1 MSKTNANNLQ
11 QSIFDA
17 VDTIVSRRIKEI
29 DYDKTI
35 IGIINSSAGI
45 KNRKAIYKVE
55 YAGGFFYASVLDDN
69 DVYVKNTKVY
79 VFIPQGDFSK
89 DKIILGR
96 ADTINTSSN
105 LNLVA
110 SAINNYSILGNNLI
124 ELIDSNKTSAGI
136 RSYHSKANE
145 SDEDPIKH
153 RYNILYSNKNSE
165 DNFVKI
171 TNKNALSTY
180 AQEGTAFMI
189 RADFRTDLPIE
200 QRNIANARYGLSFK
214 LKFKNENA
222 GWGETQWD
230 ILNNISK
237 RVSGKIEVP
246 NFFENQTIILS
257 NIVKIIDEIIN
268 NLDENTLN
276 DFISLDGNLSQQI
289 NLIEELYRVFTTNN
303 PKNNLEIIEETVRA
317 YVELLKELQNNSDIN
332 IIKKEYDEWKVKLVE
347 TEEFKVLPCL
357 LDSNKMLGS
366 PLYFKKWTTQYAIF
380 EADLTNFVG
389 LEEIALFKE
398 NFNEDSDKDTK
409 EDIFVQ
415 NIQFYILEPLDTV
428 SGDYNLKVESLT
440 TGSVLSKED
449 DFASFTATLTRKVY
463 EDLSVNSNTS
473 FYWFKEDPSVQIG
486 EEGYHLYGGKGWYL
500 LHSTKESKRTF
511 RTSFDEN
518 QSRKNNYKC
527 VAIYEENQ
535 DINIILECPFTVYN
549 TAKGEIIEL
558 QSDLGTVFQFDVGIP
573 TITCL
578 ISGQETDI
586 KKSEITQETL
596 ANYFFYWSLITED
609 NQEIL
614 LYENNNGKLDWANL
628 SLDSFSTY
636 QMQELYLKN
645 IKFFNA
651 AGEEISDS
659 LKATRLQY
667 PMVNINTGSKITI
680 KCTVVSVDA
689 QDETNK
695 IIQGS
700 AELIFENR
708 RGAVVTGYRIVF
720 EHDNQV
726 FQYDEYGNSP
736 AIKTKLDPQEILPI
750 RAKLVGPN
758 GLEISGTNI
767 QVDWI
772 FPIESTMIIPLENS
786 LTLNPEDGLEN
797 LLKNSNNCAFTIN
810 DQYNPDAINNQI
822 TCRIKYKDI
831 NYYKDTNLFF
841 RKIGENGTNGTDV
854 TIRIFPTSSATILNE
869 QPLTLYTYPEEETIK
884 GFFNDNAYLS
894 NNGIEEIALT
904 GDNGY
909 LQTEV
914 YQKGQLINTD
924 KYKLMWNLAGNPSE
938 SINSKSNIFD
948 IELDRENQ
956 TNIIKWSAIPSQQ
969 INKKDYRLQNI
980 KSHVTMTDAA
990 DISRDYY
997 GYYPLPVIEYKSE
1010 KPAIYAN
1017 RRIAIDRKTYLKEIT
1032 YNADGRN
1039 PIYNH
1044 NQGLKIINLPIGST
1058 VIWKAKGGWTK
1069 EENNPDFGL
1078 TFEKNDVIENTD
1090 SILESNLENQTEAL
1104 IYIVPKDESTGS
1116 STNNRIEAEI
1126 YVNNNLYAIIY
1137 APIIITLNTFGLASL
1152 NAWDG
1157 NSVTIDEEGGY
1168 IMAPQIGAGEKD
1180 NNNRFTGIVMGK
1192 TETYTGGGDKEKQ
1205 TGLFGYAHGLQS
1217 IFLDSETGNA
1227 TFGLP
1232 DVYSELDEN
1241 GNVIRKYQNTNRN
1254 SNDDYNEGRIE
1265 LRPGDVSKIGGWRLG
1280 RRSFYYIQDDKDIG
1294 PKYNNDYIP
1303 DRTGTIRFGDRYNNH
1318 HEKDIQED
1326 SAGILLHSGNYPYL
1340 SIKGKKLDIEKDQ
1353 LSDSSLSYLLD
1364 GDSLEVQ
1371 IDPYTPTLFTIFR
1384 HNGQARYKDAEK
1396 TELLYPEGSR
1406 TYLAGI
1412 NARGQLVANGLQN
1425 VTTPTSGS
1433 EGDTVT
1439 TFGVNAI
1446 PAFGEYFE
1454 TATHIGLM
1462 MDAADQMIS
1471 KIFVK
1476 NIQQKDSTL
1485 YITGSGTQNNEY
1497 IRPISLNGKSIGLFA
1512 STDASIATTTNAN
1525 IQISQDEGQINLGS
1539 NTQLYLNRKADQN
1552 NILKTNGNFNWDIGI
1567 EGNRKNLNINSG
1579 NLIENINGTTTITNS
1594 NNYVLDV
1601 KNPSSSHIYLRM
1613 RNSDNTSNQ
1622 SYIAITKDYINM
1634 GIPER
1639 DNVKSFIS
1647 LNTETNKSSYWN
1659 LLNKNLEITL
1669 DNKAAGANAV
1679 KNESEP
1685 QQLKI
1690 GVNGVSTGTL
1700 KNGTTSP
1707 QVRLY
1712 AGNLSNTTNSIA
1724 SYTQILLNTSNN
1736 NWATPSSH
1744 SQTSPTGGYYNA
1756 DGIPFMVQ
1764 VRSASVTG
1772 DAQQT
1777 RSISI
1782 RTNVIHNTTNNT
1794 NTRYYNFFVDMGQR
1808 ISGGLI
1814 TMGGIST
1821 SDKTGLS
1828 EIGIWSVKDIG
1839 TEGKI
1844 RGIDNKNMIC
1854 DGTSSTGSGASI
1866 SGLGDS
1872 GSATFSSVELQS
1884 NGRPKL
1890 HTHNISVSIPSGSTI
1905 YNAIKSSIAS
1915 QISSAISSALSDYAK
1930 KTDLNNYLKKNTNY
1944 TYSTAVMTYTT
1955 TSGTSIDGKTVLTEV
1970 TDHTTST
1977 FRVS

>member
-1 MSKTNANNLQ
+1 MSRTNANNLQ

-35 IGIINSSAGI
+35 IGIIKTDAGL
-45 KNRKAIYKVE
+45 KNGRKIYKVE
-55 YAGGFFYASVLDDN
+55 YAGGFFYAYCLDSSDS
-69 DVYVKNTKVY
+69 YIPNTKVY
-79 VFIPQGDFSK
+79 ISVPQGDFSK
-89 DKIILGR
+89 DKIIIGR
-96 ADTINTSSN
+96 VNTINTSSN
-105 LNLVA
+105 FNLVT
-110 SAINNYSILGNNLI
+110 SAMSNYTILGKNPLKLKDEDIN
-124 ELIDSNKTSAGI
+124 EAGV
-136 RSYHSKANE
+136 RSYHLKNSEEKTQ
-145 SDEDPIKH
+145 DPHPISH
-153 RYNILYSNKNSE
+153 RYNILYGNK
-165 DNFVKI
+165 DAKDDFVTISDEEKE
-171 TNKNALSTY
+171 ALLAY
-180 AQEGTAFMI
+180 ANEGTAIMV
-189 RADFRTDLPIE
+189 RADFRTDLPTE
-200 QRNIANARYGLSFK
+200 QRNQAAARYGLSFK

-230 ILNNISK
+230 ILNNIGK
-237 RVSGKIEVP
+237 EITEKIEIP
-246 NFFENQTIILS
+246 NFFEPQSITLS
-257 NIVKIIDEIIN
+257 DIVMENDELINKTLNEDNLSEII
-268 NLDENTLN
+268 
-276 DFISLDGNLSQQI
+276 IAQDGELSQRI
-289 NLIEELYRVFTTNN
+289 CLIEELYRVFVANN
-303 PKNNLEIIEETVRA
+303 SVNNLEIIEETFRA
-317 YVELLKELQNNSDIN
+317 YDILLKELQTYSNVDE
-332 IIKKEYDEWKVKLVE
+332 IKTAYENWQKVKVE
-347 TEEFKVLPCL
+347 TEEFKIVPCL
-357 LDSNKMLGS
+357 LDSNKMVGA
-366 PLYFKKWTTQYAIF
+366 PLYFKKPTTQYAIF

-389 LEEIALFKE
+389 IEEIALFKE
-398 NFNEDSDKDTK
+398 HFIENESKDIK
-409 EDIFVQ
+409 DDIFVE
-415 NIQFYILEPLDTV
+415 NIQFLILEPLDTV
-428 SGDYNLKVESLT
+428 SGDYALKVESLT
-440 TGSVLSKED
+440 TGPTVSNED
-449 DFASFTATLTRKVY
+449 DFATFTATLNRKIY
-463 EDLSVNSNTS
+463 EDLSASSNTS
-473 FYWFKEDPSVQIG
+473 FYWFKEDPSVYVG
-486 EEGYHLYGGKGWYL
+486 GPGYHIYGGKGWSL
-500 LHSTKESKRTF
+500 LHSIEESKRIFKTTF
-511 RTSFDEN
+511 GEN
-518 QSRKNNYKC
+518 PSKKNKYKC
-527 VAIYEENQ
+527 VVIYKENE
-535 DINIILECPFTVYN
+535 DSNITLECPFIVYN
-549 TAKGEIIEL
+549 TTQGELIEL
-558 QSDLGTVFQFDVGIP
+558 ESDLGTVFQFDVGIP

-578 ISGQETDI
+578 ISGQETNI
-586 KKSEITQETL
+586 KKEINTNEKL
-596 ANYFFYWSLITED
+596 GDYKFYWSLITED
-609 NQEIL
+609 DQEIL
-614 LYENNNGKLDWANL
+614 LYDNLVEDFNWKNLD
-628 SLDSFSTY
+628 LDNFSTY
-636 QMQELYLKN
+636 QMQETYLRD
-645 IKFFNA
+645 IAFFDS
-651 AGEEISDS
+651 AGNEVSNS
-659 LKATRLQY
+659 LDATRLQY
-667 PMVNINTGSKITI
+667 PMVNINTGSKVTI
-680 KCTVVSVDA
+680 KCTVVLEKEEEN
-689 QDETNK
+689 ETEDSEKTIVTIN
-695 IIQGS
+695 QGS
-700 AELIFENR
+700 GELVFENR
-708 RGAVVTGYRIVF
+708 KTATIAGYRIVF

-736 AIKTKLDPQEILPI
+736 VIKTKLDPQEILPI

-797 LLKNSNNCAFTIN
+797 LLKNSNNCTFMIN

-854 TIRIFPTSSATILNE
+854 TVRIFPISSATILNE

-884 GFFNDNAYLS
+884 GFFNDNAYFS
-894 NNGIEEIALT
+894 NNGIEEITLT

-914 YQKGQLINTD
+914 YQKGQLVNTD
-924 KYKLMWNLAGNPSE
+924 KYSLMWNLAGNPSE

-956 TNIIKWSAIPSQQ
+956 TNIIKWSATANQQ

-980 KSHVTMTDAA
+980 KSHVIMTDAA
-990 DISRDYY
+990 GVSQEYY

-1017 RRIAIDRKTYLKEIT
+1017 RRITIDKKTYLKEIT

-1078 TFEKNDVIENTD
+1078 TFEKNDNIKDTN

-1104 IYIVPKDESTGS
+1104 IYIVPKDETTGS

-1180 NNNRFTGIVMGK
+1180 TNNRFTGIVMGK

-1205 TGLFGYAHGLQS
+1205 IGLFGYAHGLQS

-1232 DVYSELDEN
+1232 DVYNELDED
-1241 GNVIRKYQNTNRN
+1241 GNVVRKYQHTNRN
-1254 SNDDYNEGRIE
+1254 SDDDYNEGRIE

-1303 DRTGTIRFGDRYNNH
+1303 DRAGTIRFGDRYNSH

-1384 HNGQARYKDAEK
+1384 HNGQARYKDTEK

-1439 TFGVNAI
+1439 TFGVNAV

-1476 NIQQKDSTL
+1476 NIQEKDSTL

-1512 STDASIATTTNAN
+1512 STNASIATTTDAN
-1525 IQISQDEGQINLGS
+1525 IQISTNNYQAQLGNTQFKLTRENDNLLETRGKLDINLGAIG
-1539 NTQLYLNRKADQN
+1539 NRKALGINAASSNINLYTGNTNYYNQTIDDTNGIKITTTKSYNYTSTNTNYNINLN
-1552 NILKTNGNFNWDIGI
+1552 NIKINASNNKLQLF
-1567 EGNRKNLNINSG
+1567 NSG
-1579 NLIENINGTTTITNS
+1579 STYTNSILLNNDNGTWETGHNLTLQNTN
-1594 NNYVLDV
+1594 
-1601 KNPSSSHIYLRM
+1601 
-1613 RNSDNTSNQ
+1613 
-1622 SYIAITKDYINM
+1622 
-1634 GIPER
+1634 
-1639 DNVKSFIS
+1639 
-1647 LNTETNKSSYWN
+1647 
-1659 LLNKNLEITL
+1659 
-1669 DNKAAGANAV
+1669 
-1679 KNESEP
+1679 
-1685 QQLKI
+1685 QLKI
-1690 GVNGVSTGTL
+1690 YATNTGNGSQYSSSRSWGQIVFQAGTVTENETAAQLFLNSSNNTWKTGYSYTDSDG
-1700 KNGTTSP
+1700 KKQTKT
-1707 QVRLY
+1707 
-1712 AGNLSNTTNSIA
+1712 AGGSKTNSWFRINE
-1724 SYTQILLNTSNN
+1724 TRRNQ
-1736 NWATPSSH
+1736 
-1744 SQTSPTGGYYNA
+1744 
-1756 DGIPFMVQ
+1756 GIYLYDTVE
-1764 VRSASVTG
+1764 
-1772 DAQQT
+1772 
-1777 RSISI
+1777 
-1782 RTNVIHNTTNNT
+1782 TTNN
-1794 NTRYYNFFVDMGQR
+1794 
-1808 ISGGLI
+1808 
-1814 TMGGIST
+1814 
-1821 SDKTGLS
+1821 
-1828 EIGIWSVKDIG
+1828 KD
-1839 TEGKI
+1839 TVYTYF
-1844 RGIDNKNMIC
+1844 GIDAHQLSLAGQFSMQQQADKLFFKSTNFS
-1854 DGTSSTGSGASI
+1854 GTSGSMTCNITASNLKSAIDELAERIAQVADAFNKHTHKFSDSSSKTVSWTAPTHTVLSSVSVSGKRKSVTVNTSTNPASI
-1866 SGLGDS
+1866 TENDATNFELSNITTSNLS
-1872 GSATFSSVELQS
+1872 SSENIWGSAGYQGSSTYVGGS
-1884 NGRPKL
+1884 
-1890 HTHNISVSIPSGSTI
+1890 TVSASGSTKSVGGESHSETVTLTVNQTI
-1905 YNAIKSSIAS
+1905 GVPENQKIKD
-1915 QISSAISSALSDYAK
+1915 SD
-1930 KTDLNNYLKKNTNY
+1930 
-1944 TYSTAVMTYTT
+1944 
-1955 TSGTSIDGKTVLTEV
+1955 
-1970 TDHTTST
+1970 
-1977 FRVS
+1977 F